1 MLNLIQTIA
10 IRLRHRE
17 EGQTFVEYALL
28 IGGVSLALLVAFAG
42 LGGEDGVL
50 AGLVDD
56 IETAIEGAIP
66 GDD

>member
-28 IGGVSLALLVAFAG
+28 IGLVSLSLAAGFALLDEA
-42 LGGEDGVL
+42 LGGLVADIAEELGVDL
-50 AGLVDD
+50 PVVG
-56 IETAIEGAIP
+56 E
-66 GDD
+66 